1 MPKIRD
7 LGVNRL
13 PGYWMCGNAEQWTD
27 QAPPECQASSPG
39 CAQSNNPKMNVSGL
53 PHSAIVQLRQQLEH
67 QINRQLHG

>member
-13 PGYWMCGNAEQWTD
+13 PGYWMCATVEQWSKEE
-27 QAPPECQASSPG
+27 PPECQASSPE
-39 CAQSNNPKMNVSGL
+39 CAQSNNPKNGSGL